1 MSALHRLSAES
12 SGLSSERLPDSQH
25 SPMNDKIRRHV
36 WWFAFRTVAR
46 LNLARAAAWLMVR
59 ALGGAQTGSSGQ
71 DAKKLLLLSK
81 RGLFEDAASAFEGD
95 QRFEP
100 WYLDMVEIKPFKAM
114 VSAFLPPEIDDFNY
128 LSDDSEVEA
137 GKRAYRDFAVQVLKH
152 FLAQMPFDA
161 VLTAS
166 FSYYAE
172 REVAAAFEQL
182 GVPFIA
188 LHKENLK
195 TPGIFKFYEEVY
207 RTRRGPFHGRR
218 ILVYN
223 GIEKNLQVAAGVAP
237 EGNIT
242 VTGMPRLDRIHEWR
256 QAQAGLRPDTSGQ
269 ATTAHQALFFAFG
282 PKTGLPRMARKLGFG
297 MPEGLEQFG
306 DERDQ
311 FSWDELARS
320 YHRAAVEV
328 ARQMPDIRVIVK
340 AKPVPFEFAAIREL
354 LGDGDDL
361 PENLTLIS
369 SGDPMELILKSNVVC
384 GFRTTALL
392 EVIAAGKPLIVPHFA
407 EAATPQLSEFIF
419 DVESAAEYADSEE
432 DIVRRVCHH
441 LTNSEGTRVAL
452 ESSEMTVL
460 EKWTGNVD
468 GKSGARVANAVHA
481 EILGAPVEHD

>member
-1 MSALHRLSAES
+1 
-12 SGLSSERLPDSQH
+12 
-25 SPMNDKIRRHV
+25 MNAKIRRHV
-36 WWFAFRTVAR
+36 WWFAFRTAAR
-46 LNLARAAAWLMVR
+46 LNLARVAAWLLVR
-59 ALGGAQTGSSGQ
+59 ALG
-71 DAKKLLLLSK
+71 DARGHPLGPDARKLLLLSK
-81 RGLFEDAASAFEGD
+81 RGLFEDAAAAFED
-95 QRFEP
+95 DPRFET
-100 WYLDMVEIKPFKAM
+100 WYLDMVEIKPFKAI

-128 LSDDSEVEA
+128 LSDDPKIEA
-137 GKRAYRDFAVQVLKH
+137 GKRRYREFSVRVLRH
-152 FLAQMPFDA
+152 FLDRLPFDA

-223 GIEKNLQVAAGVAP
+223 GIEKNLQITAGVAP
-237 EGNIT
+237 ENRIT

-256 QAQAGLRPDTSGQ
+256 HSQERLQLSARDQAANTP
-269 ATTAHQALFFAFG
+269 QALFFAFG

-311 FSWDELARS
+311 LSWDELAGS
-320 YHRAAVEV
+320 YHRAAIEV
-328 ARQMPDIRVIVK
+328 ARRMPNASVIVK
-340 AKPVPFEFAAIREL
+340 AKPVPFEVAAIREL
-354 LGDGDDL
+354 LQDDREI
-361 PENLTLIS
+361 PDNLTLIS
-369 SGDPMELILKSNVVC
+369 SGDPMELILESVVVC

-407 EAATPQLSEFIF
+407 EAATPQLAEFIF
-419 DVESAAEYADSEE
+419 DVEEAAEYAESEN
-432 DIVRRVCHH
+432 DLVDRVCRH
-441 LTNSEGTRVAL
+441 LQRAGEPSADLNPA
-452 ESSEMTVL
+452 ESAIL
-460 EKWTGNVD
+460 DKWTGNSD
-468 GKSGARVANAVHA
+468 GKAGARVADAVMA
-481 EILGAPVEHD
+481 EIEGAAAQTHG